1 MKITGEPNLLPSSTN
16 PTNPFSINTYDEEI
30 DMLITCHNLN
40 KNVPTDIAFIQG
52 RARAE
57 TMRAEDVLHDRGA
70 ISMIGSDSQGVGR
83 AAESAQ
89 RSFQLAAV
97 NKVRFGPLP
106 EDEPGNDN
114 FRIMRYLSKITI
126 NPAICFGVDSYVGS
140 ITPGKIADLV
150 FWRPE
155 LFIAKPE
162 VTLKGGFISHAVMG
176 DPSGSL
182 MTGQPLKYR
191 PQYGSLGANP
201 SRTSLSFVT
210 KAAIENGLEDQ
221 LRTHQTLVPVMRTRT
236 ISKRDMV
243 YNSYMPNIEIDPETY
258 NVYIDGERITVKPA
272 KTLPLSQ
279 LYFFR

>member
-1 MKITGEPNLLPSSTN
+1 
-16 PTNPFSINTYDEEI
+16 
-30 DMLITCHNLN
+30 
-40 KNVPTDIAFIQG
+40 
-52 RARAE
+52 
-57 TMRAEDVLHDRGA
+57 MRAEDVLHDRGA

-97 NKVRFGPLP
+97 NKVRFGRLP

-114 FRIMRYLSKITI
+114 FRIMRYLSKVTI

-155 LFIAKPE
+155 FFIAKPE

-201 SRTSLSFVT
+201 ARTSMSFVT
-210 KAAIENGLEDQ
+210 KAAIENGLENQ
-221 LRTHQTLVPVMRTRT
+221 LRSHQTLVPVMRTRT

-258 NVYIDGERITVKPA
+258 NVYIDGERITVNPA